1 VTTTPDLIDMLVA
14 RATPVQRLRPPL
26 VRAGSW
32 LLFAAL
38 LLGVIGATHGLRPDI
53 FECVRQP
60 RFVVA
65 TFGALATG
73 VLAAVASFRVSLP
86 DGSRLWLLLPSPALV
101 LWVSAIGYGCLTD
114 WVSIGPDG
122 IRLGEAVRC
131 FATLLLTSVPL
142 SIAMLVMLSYAALL
156 RTTEVSLAGGL
167 AIAAMTSFALSLF
180 HDLDA
185 TVMIL
190 AWNLGSAAILAT
202 LSALFGK
209 SMFRWTA
216 ARLTPM
222 LEHSI
227 NEARVRSPVKNADT
241 R

>member
-14 RATPVQRLRPPL
+14 RATPVQRLKPPL
-26 VRAGSW
+26 VRAGWW
-32 LLFAAL
+32 LLFAAFL
-38 LLGVIGATHGLRPDI
+38 LAVIGAAHGLRPDI

-86 DGSRLWLLLPSPALV
+86 DCSRLWLLLPSPALT

-114 WVSIGPDG
+114 WVNMGPDG

-131 FATLLLTSVPL
+131 LATLLLTSVPL
-142 SIAMLVMLSYAALL
+142 SIAMLLMLCYAALL
-156 RTTEVSLAGGL
+156 RATEVSLMGGL
-167 AIAAMTSFALSLF
+167 AVAAVTSFALSLF

-190 AWNLGSAAILAT
+190 VWNLGSAAALAS

-209 SMFRWTA
+209 SMFGWTA
-216 ARLTPM
+216 ARVMPK

-227 NEARVRSPVKNADT
+227 QRGRVQSRS
-241 R
+241 RS